1 METLHVL
8 PSWRGVIRIVH
19 ERRLQH
25 GGESKEGEEG
35 GSQEKGCKED
45 CKEEEVVLGLTAF

>member
-1 METLHVL
+1 MCFH
-8 PSWRGVIRIVH
+8 SWRGAIRIVH

-45 CKEEEVVLGLTAF
+45 CKEEKVVLGLTAF